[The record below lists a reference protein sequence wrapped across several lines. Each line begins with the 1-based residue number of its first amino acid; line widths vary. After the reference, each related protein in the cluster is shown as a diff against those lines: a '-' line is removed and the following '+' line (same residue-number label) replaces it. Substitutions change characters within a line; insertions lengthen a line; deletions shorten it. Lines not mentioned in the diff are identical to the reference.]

1 MSVGTFLAG
10 WLDDQRPGLKPK
22 TWESYAEAVRLY
34 YRPGVGHIKLADL
47 RDHHIRA
54 LHAAM
59 RKINTP
65 EAAGDQGDILR
76 RLLAARATVPH
87 LPSKLWGVK
96 PLAEAGIRRRHA
108 VLSAA
113 LNDAVERHLIP
124 ASPAATVKFRL
135 HKARPLLWTDARVE
149 QWRKDGKRPARVTV
163 WSAAQ
168 CGQFLDSI
176 EGDRLYPLYHLACY
190 WGLRRGEL
198 VGLAWSDV
206 DLKTRRLH
214 VRGEVKSED
223 SDRIITID
231 QDTADVLKS
240 WKRQQAAGR
249 LRWTGAWAESGRV
262 FTRDDGSALR
272 PAHVSEHF
280 GALVRQAG
288 LPPVRFHD
296 LRYGAATMLIAAGQ
310 PIKVVSAILGHSTT
324 AFTMDVYAVVAEEL
338 SEAAAVAIA
347 AFVPRK
353 ARTEAAQ

>member
-113 LNDAVERHLIP
+113 
-124 ASPAATVKFRL
+124 RL
-135 HKARPLLWTDARVE
+135 
-149 QWRKDGKRPARVTV
+149 
-163 WSAAQ
+163 
-168 CGQFLDSI
+168 
-176 EGDRLYPLYHLACY
+176 
-190 WGLRRGEL
+190 
-198 VGLAWSDV
+198 
-206 DLKTRRLH
+206 
-214 VRGEVKSED
+214 
-223 SDRIITID
+223 
-231 QDTADVLKS
+231 
-240 WKRQQAAGR
+240 
-249 LRWTGAWAESGRV
+249 
-262 FTRDDGSALR
+262 
-272 PAHVSEHF
+272 
-280 GALVRQAG
+280 
-288 LPPVRFHD
+288 
-296 LRYGAATMLIAAGQ
+296 
-310 PIKVVSAILGHSTT
+310 
-324 AFTMDVYAVVAEEL
+324 
-338 SEAAAVAIA
+338 
-347 AFVPRK
+347 PR
-353 ARTEAAQ
+353 